1 VTSRADFER
10 LLRELH
16 AARIAGA
23 PARLCAL
30 FAADARL
37 RIVGTGDGKAIA
49 ITASGIEE
57 IRNWLTMLVKT
68 FRLSQYE
75 HLSTIIDAERAA
87 VHWRVQIRSRVTG
100 QLVPTEL
107 VDMVEVRDCLI
118 AAHTEFF
125 VPGGPPPLVN
135 AP

>member
-1 VTSRADFER
+1 MTPRADFER
-10 LLRELH
+10 LLQELH
-16 AARIAGA
+16 AARIAGES
-23 PARLCAL
+23 ARLCAL

-49 ITASGIEE
+49 ITASGIED
-57 IRNWLTMLVKT
+57 IRSWLTMLVKT
-68 FRLSQYE
+68 FKLSQYE

-100 QLVPTEL
+100 QLVATEL
-107 VDMVEVRDCLI
+107 VDVIEARDGLI

-125 VPGGPPPLVN
+125 VPVGPPPLLN

>member
-1 VTSRADFER
+1 MISRADFER
-10 LLRELH
+10 LLTELH
-16 AARIAGA
+16 AARLASDL
-23 PARLCAL
+23 PRLCAL

-37 RIVGTGDGKAIA
+37 RIVGSGDGKPIA
-49 ITASGIEE
+49 ITASGIGE
-57 IRNWLTMLVKT
+57 IESWLTMLVKT

-75 HLSTIIDAERAA
+75 PLSMIIDGERAA
-87 VHWRVQIRSRVTG
+87 VHWRVQIRSRITG
-100 QLVPTEL
+100 QPVPTEL
-107 VDMVEVRDCLI
+107 VDVVEVRDGRI